1 MRPLYFVFSF
11 SNSSSHH
18 MDFLYYLVSNFFC
31 FTIFII
37 IIIISYDVNWA
48 LCIIQ

>member
-37 IIIISYDVNWA
+37 IISYDVNWA